1 MKKLFKQLSA
11 AALLATLAFQP
22 FTSIQAQDEGKL
34 FEGEQVSVGVV
45 GESSEQTWNYVAD
58 KALEEEGIEID
69 VVLFT
74 DYVLPNEA
82 LADGS
87 LDLNSFQ
94 HVAFLDNWNEE
105 NNQNLQV
112 LGYTLVTKLGLYS
125 EQYQSIEEIPEGAT
139 IAIPSDPTNGGRALL
154 ALEIAGLLEIDDEAG
169 ILPTVNDITDNPLN
183 IQIEELEAG
192 QLALVLPDVDAAFIN
207 SGHASN
213 AGLDPA
219 DAIFVD
225 TDNPEALSDAYRN
238 VIASRA
244 EDVDNDLYLKIVEL
258 YQQDDVGQV
267 IIESDNGGSV
277 PAWEGADQEGSSGND
292 AETEEEPVEEETE
305 SDSE

>member
-11 AALLATLAFQP
+11 AALLAGLAFQP
-22 FTSIQAQDEGKL
+22 FSTVQAQDAEQA
-34 FEGEQVSVGVV
+34 FAGEQVRIGVV
-45 GESSEQTWNYVAD
+45 GESSEATWDYVAD
-58 KALEEEGIEID
+58 KALEEEGIEIE
-69 VVLFT
+69 VILFT

-105 NNQNLQV
+105 NNQDLQV

-125 EQYQSIEEIPEGAT
+125 EQYKSIEELPEGAT

-154 ALEIAGLLEIDDEAG
+154 ALEIAGLIEIDDEAG
-169 ILPTVNDITDNPLN
+169 ILPTVNDITDNPSN
-183 IQIEELEAG
+183 IQFEELEAG

-244 EDVDNDLYLKIVEL
+244 EDAENELYLKIVEL

-277 PAWEGADQEGSSGND
+277 PAWEGASQGEGSDQNSQ
-292 AETEEEPVEEETE
+292 AEEVEETE
-305 SDSE
+305 SETDSE